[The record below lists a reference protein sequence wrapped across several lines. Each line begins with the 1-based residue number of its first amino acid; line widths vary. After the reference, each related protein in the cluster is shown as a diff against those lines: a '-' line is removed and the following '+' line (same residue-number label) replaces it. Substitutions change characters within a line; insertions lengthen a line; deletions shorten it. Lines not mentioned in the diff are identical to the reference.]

1 MDFSWGLFQ
10 NQDRVKNFAVRTL
23 AILLTLLVSTPSH
36 ALIDV
41 PTFRL
46 GLGYAPLKFTAG
58 SIFPEATSL
67 GNYLTVNPMFLWDL
81 PSIRTRIGVNF
92 LADLGSS
99 YGFFSIAGVGFSALL
114 YPLGLSSSRE
124 VGDDFS
130 EVVKTRVSPF
140 LAVSVTPTKLSV
152 SSAPAPSDPDFNFP
166 GRWPYFASKI
176 IETSFGI
183 GVDYPVGRDFVMFL
197 SGHYRFAAW
206 KAEEQ
211 GDGVVSYNGP
221 QVLIGFSTN
230 FY

>member
-1 MDFSWGLFQ
+1 MDFSLWMAQ
-10 NQDRVKNFAVRTL
+10 NQRQVKPYLRTCL
-23 AILLTLLVSTPSH
+23 AILLTFFSASPSY

-58 SIFPEATSL
+58 TIFPDPTSL
-67 GNYLTVNPMFLWDL
+67 GNFLTVNPMFLWDL

-92 LADLGSS
+92 VADLGSN
-99 YGFFSIAGVGFSALL
+99 YGFFSIAGVGLTALL

-130 EVVKTRVSPF
+130 EVIKTRVSPF
-140 LAVSVTPTKLSV
+140 IAISVTPTKLSV
-152 SSAPAPSDPDFNFP
+152 SSTPDPADPDFNFP

-176 IETSFGI
+176 IETSFGAGI
-183 GVDYPVGRDFVMFL
+183 DYPLGRDFVLFV

-206 KAEEQ
+206 KTEEQ
-211 GDGVVSYNGP
+211 GDGIVSYEGP